1 MIWYWLVASFPIVS
15 AAIRAALRPC
25 LVRGYLGHRF
35 RHLPRCLRRSIRAL
49 LTARP
54 LRLEGKDLF
63 GGEQCTT
70 ARICEVGPYLALKL
84 RAFRHRQQ
92 GKDAFD
98 ILYTLK
104 HYDGG
109 TDAALEA
116 FAAEV
121 KAGNPACPDAMET
134 LKVDFAKETDPGP
147 TRAAHFV
154 FGQPD
159 RREPEDTRLRR
170 TLIQQE
176 MVNFAA
182 ALLRTASRS

>member
-1 MIWYWLVASFPIVS
+1 M
-15 AAIRAALRPC
+15 
-25 LVRGYLGHRF
+25 
-35 RHLPRCLRRSIRAL
+35 
-49 LTARP
+49 TARP